1 MIKLNCQ
8 YVIFIIV
15 VTIQCFMLNLCLC
28 DSGSGSSK
36 YSKMKN
42 SIEPAIKKETK
53 FFDLEECKQN
63 LSDQNSVK

>member
-1 MIKLNCQ
+1 MIKLSCQ

-15 VTIQCFMLNLCLC
+15 VTIQCFMVNNCLC
-28 DSGSGSSK
+28 DSGNSK

-53 FFDLEECKQN
+53 FFDLEECK
-63 LSDQNSVK
+63 